1 MSGET
6 FSRKTQKS
14 PVVLDLILLDIRR
27 CCFPDEENMEGC
39 HRDHDVKDVCGGPRM
54 VIRPPVYAPDPPPMA
69 ASLFSF
75 QCLVPK
81 ERLFSVIHGVLGD
94 IPLHPPFT
102 PELGNERVREELP
115 CRWSPA
121 WVSLQALAD
130 EEAELSSQC
139 DDSLILPLCTQPN
152 HSTGSNRGKCPQIP
166 QTESLEC
173 YMECDIP
180 IKHKQSNGVGFYY
193 SCVLHLKCIS
203 LSHFRFSY
211 HRNHITALDSL
222 L

>member
-1 MSGET
+1 
-6 FSRKTQKS
+6 
-14 PVVLDLILLDIRR
+14 
-27 CCFPDEENMEGC
+27 
-39 HRDHDVKDVCGGPRM
+39 M
-54 VIRPPVYAPDPPPMA
+54 VIRPPIYAPDPPPMA

-130 EEAELSSQC
+130 EEAELVTPGKKNG
-139 DDSLILPLCTQPN
+139 DSRITETTLRLWILCYE
-152 HSTGSNRGKCPQIP
+152 RGK
-166 QTESLEC
+166 
-173 YMECDIP
+173 
-180 IKHKQSNGVGFYY
+180 
-193 SCVLHLKCIS
+193 
-203 LSHFRFSY
+203 
-211 HRNHITALDSL
+211 
-222 L
+222 